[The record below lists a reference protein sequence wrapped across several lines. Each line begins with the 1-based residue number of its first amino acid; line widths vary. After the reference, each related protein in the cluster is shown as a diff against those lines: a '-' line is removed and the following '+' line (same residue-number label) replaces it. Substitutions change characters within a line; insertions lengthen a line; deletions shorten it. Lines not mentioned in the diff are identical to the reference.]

1 VNVLH
6 LFRVS
11 TLTAKETEKLRKL
24 LIKHGIP
31 EKAAQ
36 KLIKIYKE
44 E

>member
-1 VNVLH
+1 MRLFKAKKLTPKQRKKLH
-6 LFRVS
+6 
-11 TLTAKETEKLRKL
+11 KL

-36 KLIKIYKE
+36 HLIKIYQE